1 LRFTGGYLFLAPRV
15 LVKVNRHVGIAVES
29 LEQVL
34 LEIAEEQNLSEAR
47 NEDSSEVREKEAE
60 AGY

>member
-1 LRFTGGYLFLAPRV
+1 
-15 LVKVNRHVGIAVES
+15 VES